1 MISNPLCVYK
11 ISFQN
16 TYQIISNLDLEKI
29 AELDIE
35 SSFDY
40 RIDDFFYFFVITSKI
55 EIQKYLK
62 ILDKNLINYTF
73 ENLSDLI
80 LKNEYDFTY
89 VLEYLDDDN
98 DVIYEI
104 FMDDLNKWIYSNL
117 DIDIILDMISSK
129 GMISLREVDKK
140 FLKDNYETY

>member
-98 DVIYEI
+98 EVIYEI

-117 DIDIILDMISSK
+117 DIDIILDMISLK
-129 GMISLREVDKK
+129 GMTSLREVDKK
-140 FLKDNYETY
+140 FLKDNYETH

>member
-80 LKNEYDFTY
+80 IKNEYDFTY

-98 DVIYEI
+98 EVIYEI

-140 FLKDNYETY
+140 FLKDNYETH

>member
-1 MISNPLCVYK
+1 M
-11 ISFQN
+11 
-16 TYQIISNLDLEKI
+16 EKI

-98 DVIYEI
+98 EVIYEI

-117 DIDIILDMISSK
+117 DIDIILDMISLK
-129 GMISLREVDKK
+129 GMTSLREVDKK
-140 FLKDNYETY
+140 FLKDNYETH